1 LLERLTANI
10 RPSRY
15 VLPCHPI
22 CLVKTLIEDSFFV
35 GLDVWQAKKP
45 SVAALEENLAHR
57 PIGDT
62 KILPDIA
69 PEGGRLH

>member
-1 LLERLTANI
+1 MPPDLFA
-10 RPSRY
+10 
-15 VLPCHPI
+15 
-22 CLVKTLIEDSFFV
+22 KTLVEDSFFV

-45 SVAALEENLAHR
+45 PVAALLENLAHR

-69 PEGGRLH
+69 PEGGPLH